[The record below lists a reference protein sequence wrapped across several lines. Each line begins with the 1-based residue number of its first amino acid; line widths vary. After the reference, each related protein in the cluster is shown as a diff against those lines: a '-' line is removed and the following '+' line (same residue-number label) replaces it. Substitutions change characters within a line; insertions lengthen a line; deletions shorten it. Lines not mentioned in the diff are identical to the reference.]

1 MMEGVML
8 NEDREE
14 RKDVER
20 ISASEE
26 ELGDASRWRWFV
38 GIAI

>member
-1 MMEGVML
+1 MIEGAML
-8 NEDREE
+8 SEDEIE
-14 RKDVER
+14 GKDVER